1 MGEGRCGQQHCISEQ
16 LVVPLACDGERD
28 GERDRGRTHRS
39 ARLESVVGE
48 GESEGEGEGEGE
60 GMGGSGS
67 EPPSRD
73 VRTASGIIAWPHV
86 GVKITESQALGAT
99 TVGATIVG
107 EGSKKPT
114 RSRSRQPPNPI
125 QPRFLAPTVAG
136 CLSVAK
142 AALGCHVNKRPWS
155 HAF

>member
-16 LVVPLACDGERD
+16 LVVPLACDGEID

-114 RSRSRQPPNPI
+114 RSRSPTAQPHPAPLSRPNSGGLPI
-125 QPRFLAPTVAG
+125 G
-136 CLSVAK
+136 CQSSTRLP
-142 AALGCHVNKRPWS
+142 CQ
-155 HAF
+155 